1 MQSIAISDLI
11 TATAGQAVATG
22 NRAVTAGLTTDSRA
36 VTPGCIFLALS
47 GERFDGNS
55 FAAAASTDAAA
66 VIVSRLTGNYHPDCT
81 VIQVPDTLVAL
92 QELALWWRGQLAP
105 LHVVGLTGSSGK
117 TSTKDMCLSVLS
129 QRFNALAT
137 KGNLNNHI
145 GTPLSIL
152 SAEKGTEAAIWEMG
166 MNHAGELAPL
176 CRMTQPHIGIIT
188 TIGSAHLEFLGTRE
202 AIAQEKCT
210 VARALPADGYMIY
223 PAADDFAATIAASTQ
238 ATPLPVGGADSA
250 VRALNVRSTAIGSSF
265 DLHIDGVGEIRVN
278 LPVPGAMGMNHA
290 GELAPLCRMTQPHI
304 GIITT
309 IGSAHLE
316 FLGTREAIA
325 QEKCTVARALPADGY
340 MIYPAADDFAATIA
354 ASTQATPLPV
364 GGADSAVRAL
374 NVRSTAIGSS
384 FDLHIDGVGEIRV
397 NLPVPG
403 AHMVS
408 NSLLAAAAGWKLGCT
423 LQQIADGLSAAALT
437 KGRLGCKEVDGFTV
451 VDDTY
456 NANPESMKAALHT
469 VASLRGPKRCIAV
482 LGKMGELGEGGIA
495 AHAEIGLCAAGLG
508 YTAVVVVGP
517 DCAETQAL
525 CQAAAERIPAMLVS
539 TPAEAAAALRHIME
553 PGDAIL
559 FKGSRS
565 AGMERTM
572 YELFP
577 TLTPTT

>member
-11 TATAGQAVATG
+11 SATAGQAVATG
-22 NRAVTAGLTTDSRA
+22 SRTVTTGLTTDSRA

-47 GERFDGNS
+47 GERFDGNN

-92 QELALWWRGQLAP
+92 QELALWWRAQLAP

-129 QRFNALAT
+129 QRFNAIAT

-152 SAEKGTEAAIWEMG
+152 SAGKGTEAAIWEMG

-176 CRMTQPHIGIIT
+176 CRMTQPRIGIIT
-188 TIGSAHLEFLGTRE
+188 TIGSAHLEFLGSRE

-238 ATPLPVGGADSA
+238 ATPLPVGGADST
-250 VRALNVRSTAIGSSF
+250 VRALNVRSTATGSSY
-265 DLHIDGVGEIRVN
+265 DLHIDGVGEV
-278 LPVPGAMGMNHA
+278 
-290 GELAPLCRMTQPHI
+290 
-304 GIITT
+304 
-309 IGSAHLE
+309 
-316 FLGTREAIA
+316 
-325 QEKCTVARALPADGY
+325 
-340 MIYPAADDFAATIA
+340 
-354 ASTQATPLPV
+354 
-364 GGADSAVRAL
+364 
-374 NVRSTAIGSS
+374 
-384 FDLHIDGVGEIRV
+384 RV

-525 CQAAAERIPAMLVS
+525 CATAAERIPAMLVS

-577 TLTPTT
+577 TLTPTK

>member
-11 TATAGQAVATG
+11 SATAGQVVAMGT
-22 NRAVTAGLTTDSRA
+22 RAITAGLTTDSRA
-36 VTPGCIFLALS
+36 VVPGSIFLALS
-47 GERFDGNS
+47 GERFDANN
-55 FAAAASTDAAA
+55 FAAAASADAAA
-66 VIVSRLTGNYHPDCT
+66 VVVSRPVGSYDPACT
-81 VIQVPDTLVAL
+81 VILVPDTLIAL
-92 QELALWWRGQLAP
+92 QELARWWRGQLAP

-129 QRFNALAT
+129 QRFNAIAT

-176 CRMTQPHIGIIT
+176 CRMTQPQIGIIT
-188 TIGSAHLEFLGTRE
+188 TIGSAHLEYLGTRQD
-202 AIAQEKCT
+202 IAEEKCT
-210 VARALPADGYMIY
+210 VARALPEEGYMIY
-223 PAADDFAATIAASTQ
+223 PATDDFAATIAGSTK
-238 ATPLPVGGADSA
+238 ATPLPVGGCESP
-250 VRALNVRSTAIGSSF
+250 VRALNVRSTTAGSSY
-265 DLHIDGVGEIRVN
+265 DLHIDGVGEV
-278 LPVPGAMGMNHA
+278 
-290 GELAPLCRMTQPHI
+290 
-304 GIITT
+304 
-309 IGSAHLE
+309 
-316 FLGTREAIA
+316 
-325 QEKCTVARALPADGY
+325 
-340 MIYPAADDFAATIA
+340 
-354 ASTQATPLPV
+354 
-364 GGADSAVRAL
+364 
-374 NVRSTAIGSS
+374 
-384 FDLHIDGVGEIRV
+384 RV

-469 VASLRGPKRCIAV
+469 VAALRGPKRCFAV

-495 AHAEIGLCAAGLG
+495 AHAEVGMCAAGLG

-517 DCAETQAL
+517 ECAETQAL
-525 CQAAAERIPAMLVS
+525 CEAAAETIPAMLVS
-539 TPAEAAAALRHIME
+539 TADEAATALRRMIE

-565 AGMERTM
+565 AGMEHTM

-577 TLTPTT
+577 TLKPTK

>member
-11 TATAGQAVATG
+11 SATAGQAVAMGT
-22 NRAVTAGLTTDSRA
+22 RAITAGLTTDSRA
-36 VTPGCIFLALS
+36 VVPGSIFLALS
-47 GERFDGNS
+47 GERFDANN
-55 FAAAASTDAAA
+55 FAAAASADAAA
-66 VIVSRLTGNYHPDCT
+66 VVVSRLVGNYDPACT
-81 VIQVPDTLVAL
+81 VILVPDTLVAL

-129 QRFNALAT
+129 QRFNAIAT

-176 CRMTQPHIGIIT
+176 CRMTQPQIGIIT
-188 TIGSAHLEFLGTRE
+188 TIGSAHLEYLGTRE
-202 AIAQEKCT
+202 AIAEEKCT
-210 VARALPADGYMIY
+210 VARALPEDGFMIY
-223 PAADDFAATIAASTQ
+223 PATDDFAATIAASTK
-238 ATPLPVGGADSA
+238 ATPLPVGGCESP
-250 VRALNVRSTAIGSSF
+250 VRALNVRSTTAGSSY
-265 DLHIDGVGEIRVN
+265 DLHIDGVGEV
-278 LPVPGAMGMNHA
+278 
-290 GELAPLCRMTQPHI
+290 
-304 GIITT
+304 
-309 IGSAHLE
+309 
-316 FLGTREAIA
+316 
-325 QEKCTVARALPADGY
+325 
-340 MIYPAADDFAATIA
+340 
-354 ASTQATPLPV
+354 
-364 GGADSAVRAL
+364 
-374 NVRSTAIGSS
+374 
-384 FDLHIDGVGEIRV
+384 RV

-469 VASLRGPKRCIAV
+469 VAALRGPKRCFAV

-495 AHAEIGLCAAGLG
+495 AHAEIGMCAAGLG

-517 DCAETQAL
+517 ECAETLAL
-525 CQAAAERIPAMLVS
+525 CEAAAETIPAMLVS
-539 TPAEAAAALRHIME
+539 TADEAATALRRMIE

-565 AGMERTM
+565 AGMEHTM

-577 TLTPTT
+577 TLKPTK

>member
-11 TATAGQAVATG
+11 SATAGQAVATG
-22 NRAVTAGLTTDSRA
+22 SRTITAGLTTDSRN
-36 VTPGCIFLALS
+36 VVPGSIFLALS
-47 GERFDGNS
+47 GERFDGNT
-55 FAAAASTDAAA
+55 FAAAASENAAA
-66 VIVSRLTGNYHPDCT
+66 VVVSRLEGNYHPDCT
-81 VIQVPDTLVAL
+81 VVLVPDTLTAL

-129 QRFNALAT
+129 QHFNAIAT

-176 CRMTQPHIGIIT
+176 CRMTQPRIGIIT
-188 TIGSAHLEFLGTRE
+188 TIGSAHLEFLGSRE
-202 AIAQEKCT
+202 AIAEEKCT
-210 VARALPADGYMIY
+210 VARALPEDGYMIY
-223 PAADDFAATIAASTQ
+223 PATDDFAATIAASTKG
-238 ATPLPVGGADSA
+238 TPLPVGGCDSP
-250 VRALNVRSTAIGSSF
+250 VRALNVRTTASGSSY
-265 DLHIDGVGEIRVN
+265 DLHIEG
-278 LPVPGAMGMNHA
+278 A
-290 GELAPLCRMTQPHI
+290 GE
-304 GIITT
+304 
-309 IGSAHLE
+309 
-316 FLGTREAIA
+316 
-325 QEKCTVARALPADGY
+325 V
-340 MIYPAADDFAATIA
+340 
-354 ASTQATPLPV
+354 
-364 GGADSAVRAL
+364 
-374 NVRSTAIGSS
+374 
-384 FDLHIDGVGEIRV
+384 RV

-423 LQQIADGLSAAALT
+423 LQQIADGLSTSTLT
-437 KGRLGCKEVDGFTV
+437 RGRLSCKEVDGFTV

-469 VASLRGPKRCIAV
+469 VAALRGPKRCIAV

-495 AHAEIGLCAAGLG
+495 AHAEIGMCAAGLG
-508 YTAVVVVGP
+508 YAAVVVVGAE
-517 DCAETQAL
+517 CAETLAL
-525 CQAAAERIPAMLVS
+525 CEAAAESTPAILVS
-539 TPAEAAAALRHIME
+539 TPDEAATALRHLME
-553 PGDAIL
+553 PGDALL

-577 TLTPTT
+577 TLNPTK

>member
-47 GERFDGNS
+47 GERFDGNN

-66 VIVSRLTGNYHPDCT
+66 VIVSRLTGDYHPDCT

-92 QELALWWRGQLAP
+92 QELALWWRGRLAP

-188 TIGSAHLEFLGTRE
+188 TIGSAHLEFLGSRE

-250 VRALNVRSTAIGSSF
+250 VRALNVRSTATGSSY
-265 DLHIDGVGEIRVN
+265 DLHIDGVGEV
-278 LPVPGAMGMNHA
+278 
-290 GELAPLCRMTQPHI
+290 
-304 GIITT
+304 
-309 IGSAHLE
+309 
-316 FLGTREAIA
+316 
-325 QEKCTVARALPADGY
+325 
-340 MIYPAADDFAATIA
+340 
-354 ASTQATPLPV
+354 
-364 GGADSAVRAL
+364 
-374 NVRSTAIGSS
+374 
-384 FDLHIDGVGEIRV
+384 RV

-565 AGMERTM
+565 AGMERCI

-577 TLTPTT
+577 TLNPKA